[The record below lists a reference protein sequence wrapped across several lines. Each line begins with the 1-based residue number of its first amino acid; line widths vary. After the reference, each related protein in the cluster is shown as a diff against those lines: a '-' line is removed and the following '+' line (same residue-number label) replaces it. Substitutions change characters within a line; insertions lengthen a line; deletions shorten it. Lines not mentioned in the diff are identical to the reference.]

1 MEGGAVVLTLKD
13 QNILADGDINEGRN
27 SLVFPSYVSCPKF
40 AKMTKQFCV
49 TEVFGLMWQR
59 LICSKMWK
67 LESRSAGMRLIK
79 LLRKRRVSMM
89 TSKLILQEQV
99 LP

>member
-1 MEGGAVVLTLKD
+1 MTLKD
-13 QNILADGDINEGRN
+13 QNILVDGDINEGRN
-27 SLVFPSYVSCPKF
+27 SLVFPSCVSCPKF
-40 AKMTKQFCV
+40 PKMTKQFCV